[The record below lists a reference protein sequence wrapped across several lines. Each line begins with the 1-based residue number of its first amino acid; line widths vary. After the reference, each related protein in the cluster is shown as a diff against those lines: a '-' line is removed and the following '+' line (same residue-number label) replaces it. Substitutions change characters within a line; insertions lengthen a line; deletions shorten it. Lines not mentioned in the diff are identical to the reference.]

1 MKFMTSVLLII
12 INGCVFIPHNP
23 SADQS
28 KLPNLYDHDYG
39 TLEYVDNYNQQRSV
53 LNKFWAQE
61 AIGTPEA
68 RELIKEMQRNNF
80 PLSSPN
86 LAIWDTGF
94 DVRKDGHPGFSQ
106 GYNQYLQSVYE
117 NDIIYRRI
125 SAKEQE
131 KEIAKKIK
139 ESNLIGSSGD
149 RLAHGT
155 KVIGII
161 AGEEPV
167 GVSSLG
173 KITALGWGNEKF
185 KFYAEKMDEGVKMPA
200 VINYS
205 MGAFRKYDNLPGG
218 GVRKVST
225 ESLNHVLLSNARKVL
240 EQTIFVSSADNDFPQ
255 PLGNLKNELGDKMIL
270 VGSADPNGF
279 PSKFSQVSEHVAVL
293 APSDDFLRSIDAD
306 GKIVKFGGTSGAA
319 PMVSGVLADVKAI
332 LPSLSRDEAV
342 HMLQKTAT
350 RTTINNVSTV
360 NGAGVLNHYKMLH
373 AAKRLHE
380 AGFANNRQLLYDDA
394 MYDFSTEARQLASEA
409 AELLYPLSNRFSTEK
424 SVYNWLHSVPPSVKD
439 SAYDSEGF
447 KKLRQAFFLD
457 SDNVSI
463 RTMLADIYQ
472 KCGHVAAAELYRVPL
487 KKIDM
492 INSSKSSNPRIKD
505 MVKKVYFR
513 KQHAGSNLQAN
524 EIYNF
529 SKWLEVKG
537 TDAEQIE
544 KIKKEMGIVNVEFS
558 DGSQQPVVAAD
569 EKLRQEIAVKKNAI
583 EMLDSDQA
591 LEILIHNADNDGV
604 SDNTMRLL
612 LEYTGETAPE
622 VLDRPRVITVISKRA
637 STLKKL
643 ANSLGKHGQMLKKIL
658 LLAI

>member
-1 MKFMTSVLLII
+1 MKFMASMLLII

-23 SADQS
+23 SADQP
-28 KLPNLYDHDYG
+28 KLPNLYDQDYG
-39 TLEYVDNYNQQRSV
+39 TLRYADNYNQQRSV

-80 PLSSPN
+80 PFNSPQ
-86 LAIWDTGF
+86 LDIWDTGF
-94 DVRKDGHPGFSQ
+94 DVRKDGHPRFSQ
-106 GYNQYLQSVYE
+106 GHNQFVQTGYEDNVVPRIKSV
-117 NDIIYRRI
+117 
-125 SAKEQE
+125 KKQE
-131 KEIAKKIK
+131 KKIAKKIK
-139 ESNLIGSSGD
+139 DSNMIGNSGD

-155 KVIGII
+155 KVLGII

-173 KITALGWGNEKF
+173 EISALGWNGTKF
-185 KFYAEKMDEGVKMPA
+185 KHYAELMGDGVKIPA

-205 MGAFRKYDNLPGG
+205 MGSFHKYDHLPGG

-225 ESLNHVLLSNARKVL
+225 ESLNHELLSNARKVL
-240 EQTIFVSSADNDFPQ
+240 EQTIFVSSADNNFPN
-255 PLGNLKNELGDKMIL
+255 PLGKIKNELGDKMIL

-293 APSDDFLRSIDAD
+293 ASSDDFLQSIDAD

-332 LPSLSRDEAV
+332 LPSLTRDEAV

-409 AELLYPLSNRFSTEK
+409 TELLNPPEK
-424 SVYNWLHSVPPSVKD
+424 SVYDWLHSVPPSVKD

-472 KCGHVAAAELYRVPL
+472 KCGHVAAAELYRAPL

-505 MVKKVYFR
+505 MGKKVYFR
-513 KQHAGSNLQAN
+513 KTMHTVT
-524 EIYNF
+524 Y
-529 SKWLEVKG
+529 
-537 TDAEQIE
+537 
-544 KIKKEMGIVNVEFS
+544 
-558 DGSQQPVVAAD
+558 
-569 EKLRQEIAVKKNAI
+569 KLRK
-583 EMLDSDQA
+583 
-591 LEILIHNADNDGV
+591 LITFLNG
-604 SDNTMRLL
+604 
-612 LEYTGETAPE
+612 
-622 VLDRPRVITVISKRA
+622 
-637 STLKKL
+637 
-643 ANSLGKHGQMLKKIL
+643 
-658 LLAI
+658 